1 MKIADLIRQK
11 RTEKGWSIDK
21 VVEELKLNG
30 IDINKSSLSRIENG
44 DRQKIDSGLLV
55 ALANIYNFNF
65 FKYMGY
71 DPKTTN
77 IESIIET
84 DFTAIPVYSSVS
96 AGLGCEACEEP
107 IDFLPFPKTNGE
119 IIGIKVNGD
128 SMEDT
133 IIDGAT
139 VIVKKDVM
147 VEIGEIGVFLTTDVD
162 YSEGFVKR
170 LRHKNGTYV
179 LESDNKKYADIEIK
193 TSDIVACGK
202 VIKIMNEP
210 YRREKDPLY
219 NKIDQLTPEKRK
231 LAEALLDTLISTK

>member
-1 MKIADLIRQK
+1 MKIAELIKQK

-21 VVEELKLNG
+21 VVEELKLKG

-71 DPKTTN
+71 NPKTTN

-84 DFTAIPVYSSVS
+84 DFITIPIYNSVS

-107 IDFLPFPKTNGE
+107 VDFLPFPKTTGE
-119 IIGIKVNGD
+119 VIGIRVNGD

-133 IIDGAT
+133 ILDGAI
-139 VIVKKDVM
+139 VIVKKGIS
-147 VEIGEIGVFLTTDVD
+147 VEVGEIGVFLTTGAD

-170 LRHKNGTYV
+170 LRYKNGNYV
-179 LESDNKKYADIEIK
+179 LESDNKKYSDIKIK

-202 VIKIMNEP
+202 VIKIMNDP
-210 YRREKDPLY
+210 YKRPKDPLY
-219 NKIDQLTPEKRK
+219 NKIDQLDLEKRK
-231 LAEALLDTLISTK
+231 LVESLLDTLIANK